1 MLNISVL
8 KLRCRFSVA
17 FLSRPSTNLSC
28 FSDVK
33 TSLLVHG
40 VGKLVQATLSS
51 THEAVEMPHFLAG
64 HCEMCH
70 VVPLFSNALFHGD

>member
-64 HCEMCH
+64 EMCR
-70 VVPLFSNALFHGD
+70 VVPLFSNALFHWD